1 MKYKIGQKIKFTNSF
16 VIELNNGKK
25 AKIVKGDE
33 AMVVRKVDKGSGEIV
48 YTTGEAK
55 GLSQIIDIDVDENID
70 SDYIL
75 KKIMNEL

>member
-16 VIELNNGKK
+16 VIELANGKK

-33 AMVVRKVDKGSGEIV
+33 AMVVRKVDEGTGEIV
-48 YTTGEAK
+48 YTTGAAK
-55 GLSQIIDIDVDENID
+55 GLSQIIDIDVDENVD

>member
-16 VIELNNGKK
+16 IIDLANGKK

-33 AMVVRKVDKGSGEIV
+33 AMVVRKVDKNSGEIV

-55 GLSQIIDIDVDENID
+55 GLSQTIDIDVDENVD

-75 KKIMNEL
+75 KKIMSDL